1 MMPAEITDLL
11 LLDDDWLR
19 LWFADGAIIDVDA
32 EAIIATGEVF
42 APLRADRALFGQVRV
57 NPVSGTIE
65 WPGEV
70 DLCADV
76 LYGHAEPA
84 NGKRFGR
91 RVVRAAS
98 APAPS
103 LPAG

>member
-19 LWFADGAIIDVDA
+19 LWFADGAIIDIDA
-32 EAIIATGEVF
+32 GAIIATGEVF
-42 APLRADRALFGQVRV
+42 APLRADRALFEQVRV
-57 NPVSGTIE
+57 NPASGTIE

-70 DLCADV
+70 DVCPDV
-76 LYGHAEPA
+76 LYGRGEPA
-84 NGKRFGR
+84 SGKRFGR

-98 APAPS
+98 VPAPP